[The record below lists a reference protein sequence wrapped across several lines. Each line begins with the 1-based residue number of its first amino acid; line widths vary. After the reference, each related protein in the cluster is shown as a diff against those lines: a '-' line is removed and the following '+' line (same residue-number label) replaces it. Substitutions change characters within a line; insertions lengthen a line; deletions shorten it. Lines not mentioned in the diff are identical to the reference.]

1 MYIQQFIIYLS
12 SICYIC
18 NIWTSQSKLNI
29 EQKTGVQKKINE
41 KEKAKKKKKPRQKEK
56 KPLFQI

>member
-41 KEKAKKKKKPRQKEK
+41 KEKAKKKKK
-56 KPLFQI
+56 KPGQSAKQP